1 MIFADIYDCDPDFL
15 NPKPATRIEVWYWG
29 FSHTW
34 GQEDCHG
41 LSNATISD
49 PKTKVTWRDNEITG
63 ISACFHANLCR
74 FSVQETP
81 SYLGLFLHLISW
93 LLQLLSLAVST
104 GPKPF
109 VFSLVTF
116 FSDFGHLWHLWNPRN
131 CFLNYTKY
139 TRSTE
144 LTHEMG
150 RNLANFRLL
159 NCEPSF
165 IGSLGRIP
173 MSNLS
178 QWIWQSVAFGS
189 LICDDLGVC
198 RSCAAF
204 DVPRGL
210 ASRFRREFSRRTP
223 QRYVSKSCRRWTKRW
238 KKHKDMLMSSCDPK
252 TENRWK

>member
-1 MIFADIYDCDPDFL
+1 MIFADIYDCDPDIL

-63 ISACFHANLCR
+63 ISACFHANFCVDSVSRRLQATWVCFCTSSVGFYN
-74 FSVQETP
+74 FSASQWVQ
-81 SYLGLFLHLISW
+81 GLNPLF
-93 LLQLLSLAVST
+93 
-104 GPKPF
+104 
-109 VFSLVTF
+109 FSLVTF
-116 FSDFGHLWHLWNPRN
+116 FSYFGHLWHLWNPRN

-223 QRYVSKSCRRWTKRW
+223 QRYVWKSCRWTKRW
-238 KKHKDMLMSSCDPK
+238 KKHKDMLMSLCDPK